1 MFKKFAISAFLLLLL
16 AVVLLITAA
25 VFYNIGSSHGFQT
38 GYEMVNP
45 KEITL
50 VGRSATNTLTDV
62 DNVLVALRG
71 DRYLS
76 IYVGN
81 AFTDDSV
88 SITIRTPLSRAE
100 NSRKLRAVPTA
111 GGALLVFDSAVETE
125 QQESKPTGKTL
136 SPASESTK

>member
-1 MFKKFAISAFLLLLL
+1 MFKKFSISALILLLM

-25 VFYNIGSSHGFQT
+25 VSYSIGSSQGFDA
-38 GYEMVNP
+38 GCRMVST

-62 DNVLVALRG
+62 DQVLVALRG

-88 SITIRTPLSRAE
+88 SIAIRTPLSRAE
-100 NSRKLRAVPTA
+100 NSRKLRAVSTA
-111 GGALLVFDSAVETE
+111 GGALLVFESEVEAG
-125 QQESKPTGKTL
+125 QQESTPTGKTL
-136 SPASESTK
+136 SPVSESSK